1 MDNVP
6 VRVGNPVSEP
16 RTKPAHSGR
25 EWPANGQNGNL
36 KRNIL
41 KPILIAVGLLLV
53 VAVFVFASW
62 SLHRNSV
69 AVQIDT
75 SKYQAVFFTNGQ
87 VYFGK
92 LEKLSGGYFKL
103 NNIYYLQAPATD
115 ESKNLQATTTQ
126 QAADVQ
132 LIKLGSEVHGPEDS
146 MVMNEDQI
154 LFFENLKADGKVTT
168 SIGEYINQKK

>member
-6 VRVGNPVSEP
+6 VRASGPAPAP
-16 RTKPAHSGR
+16 RTNPANSGR
-25 EWPANGQNGNL
+25 PSPAFGRNG
-36 KRNIL
+36 KPTRNIL
-41 KPILIAVGLLLV
+41 KPVLIALGTLLV
-53 VAVFVFASW
+53 LAIFVFASW
-62 SLHRNSV
+62 SLYRSSV

-103 NNIYYLQAPATD
+103 NDIYYLQAPAAE
-115 ESKNLQATTTQ
+115 ESEKLQATTTQ
-126 QAADVQ
+126 EAADVQ
-132 LIKLGSEVHGPEDS
+132 LIKLGSEVHGPEDA

-154 LFFENLKADGKVTT
+154 LFFENLKTDGKVTT

>member
-6 VRVGNPVSEP
+6 VRVGGPASVP
-16 RTKPAHSGR
+16 RTDSPNSGR
-25 EWPANGQNGNL
+25 KWPSAGQNGNP

-41 KPILIAVGLLLV
+41 KPVLIALGSLIVL
-53 VAVFVFASW
+53 AIFVLASW
-62 SLHRNSV
+62 SLQRNSV
-69 AVQIDT
+69 GAQIDNG
-75 SKYQAVFFTNGQ
+75 KYQAVFFTNGQ

-103 NNIYYLQAPATD
+103 NNIYYLQAPTTED
-115 ESKNLQATTTQ
+115 SENLQATTAQ

-146 MVMNEDQI
+146 MVINEDQI

-168 SIGEYINQKK
+168 SIGEYISQKK

>member
-6 VRVGNPVSEP
+6 VRVGGPTSAP
-16 RTKPAHSGR
+16 RTNSTNSGR
-25 EWPANGQNGNL
+25 FWPSAGQNGNP

-41 KPILIAVGLLLV
+41 KPILIALGVLLMLV
-53 VAVFVFASW
+53 VFVLASW
-62 SLHRNSV
+62 SLYRNSV

-115 ESKNLQATTTQ
+115 ESDNLQATTTQ
-126 QAADVQ
+126 QASDVQ